1 MAKRKT
7 GKTMDLKPKAVSI
20 EQGELTELQALAGK
34 FDQAYKEVGINE
46 ARKHNM
52 LHQLAGLQEEMKK
65 LQEKLESVYGNV
77 DIDITDGK
85 IKYPENGE
93 LDKKD

>member
-7 GKTMDLKPKAVSI
+7 GKTMDLKPKAESI
-20 EQGELTELQALAGK
+20 EQGELVELQALANR
-34 FDQAYKEVGINE
+34 FDQAYKEVGVNE

-65 LQEKLESVYGNV
+65 LQERLEGIYGNV

>member
-7 GKTMDLKPKAVSI
+7 GKTVDLKPKAESI
-20 EQGELTELQALAGK
+20 EQGELVELQTLANK
-34 FDQAYKEVGINE
+34 FDQTYKEVGINE

-65 LQEKLESVYGNV
+65 LQERLESVYGNV
-77 DIDITDGK
+77 DIDVTDGK

>member
-7 GKTMDLKPKAVSI
+7 GKTVDLKPKAESI
-20 EQGELTELQALAGK
+20 EQGELVELQTLANK
-34 FDQAYKEVGINE
+34 FDQTYKEVGINE

-65 LQEKLESVYGNV
+65 LQERLESVYGNV

>member
-7 GKTMDLKPKAVSI
+7 GKTVDLKPKAESI
-20 EQGELTELQALAGK
+20 EQGELVELQTLANK
-34 FDQAYKEVGINE
+34 FDQTYKEVGINE

-65 LQEKLESVYGNV
+65 LQERLESVYGNV
-77 DIDITDGK
+77 DIDVTDGK

-93 LDKKD
+93 LDTKD

>member
-7 GKTMDLKPKAVSI
+7 GKTVDLKPKAESI
-20 EQGELTELQALAGK
+20 EQGELVELQTLANK
-34 FDQAYKEVGINE
+34 FDQTYKEVGINE

-65 LQEKLESVYGNV
+65 LQERLESVYGNV

-93 LDKKD
+93 LDTKD

>member
-7 GKTMDLKPKAVSI
+7 GKTVDLKPKAESI
-20 EQGELTELQALAGK
+20 EQGELVELQTLANK
-34 FDQAYKEVGINE
+34 FDQAYKEVGITE
-46 ARKHNM
+46 ARKHNV
-52 LHQLAGLQEEMKK
+52 LHQIAGLQEEMKK
-65 LQEKLESVYGNV
+65 LQGRLESAYGNV
-77 DIDITDGK
+77 DIDIKDGK

>member
-7 GKTMDLKPKAVSI
+7 GKTMDLKPKAESI
-20 EQGELTELQALAGK
+20 EQGELVELQTLAGK
-34 FDQAYKEVGINE
+34 FDQTYKEVGINE

-65 LQEKLESVYGNV
+65 LQERLESVYGNV

-93 LDKKD
+93 LDTKD

>member
-7 GKTMDLKPKAVSI
+7 GKTVDLKPKAESI
-20 EQGELTELQALAGK
+20 EQGELVELQTLAGK
-34 FDQAYKEVGINE
+34 FDQTYKEVGISE

-65 LQEKLESVYGNV
+65 LQERLESVYGNV